1 MYSMSLLFHLRSLY
15 SPFFTPNTTSS
26 NLFSLS
32 LYPADKQKSFSRLL
46 TTKLF
51 MPAAG
56 LNSRGYPNHRCP
68 PRVGL
73 LGLEPTLP
81 VDTKTCGWNRS
92 EDVSNRVSVGLV
104 FFFTSACRIFFFFSL
119 HTKMNDSTKD
129 TLYKVLIDCNKR
141 DGVVDFFM
149 NIRLLMS
156 QRLLFTG
163 VLFLLSSTW
172 VSPVVTQDLLFSG
185 KHQKRWFEIK
195 LTWPLDWL
203 VPLLKW
209 MGWLDHYV
217 LFQPKIIKKKIKSTC
232 FIQCIQ

>member
-1 MYSMSLLFHLRSLY
+1 
-15 SPFFTPNTTSS
+15 
-26 NLFSLS
+26 
-32 LYPADKQKSFSRLL
+32 
-46 TTKLF
+46 
-51 MPAAG
+51 
-56 LNSRGYPNHRCP
+56 
-68 PRVGL
+68 
-73 LGLEPTLP
+73 
-81 VDTKTCGWNRS
+81 
-92 EDVSNRVSVGLV
+92 
-104 FFFTSACRIFFFFSL
+104 
-119 HTKMNDSTKD
+119 MNDSTKD

-217 LFQPKIIKKKIKSTC
+217 LFQPKIIKKKNKKHLFYSVYTIKVKWMEGHKEDDWNNLLRGGHTKKKET
-232 FIQCIQ
+232 